1 MNPNIDKEYQN
12 IFRELKEEK
21 MDWNFEDFLKK
32 TEEKPE
38 ETKVIPLQKKS
49 GGGSQKWYWMAASLV
64 TLFGM
69 MMFFN
74 SDITEPTLKPIAS
87 NESNS
92 SEKPAQTNTIKQTEN
107 QEINSNS
114 NIIKVT
120 KNNVKPTKKINH
132 EFRNE
137 HQNIASQPSKTVEK
151 STEIL
156 ENPAEEYS
164 ADYVIVNGKK
174 IYNEEEAIDIT
185 KEAFQLFASNVTKTI
200 NQAEPIKNL
209 SINF

>member
-49 GGGSQKWYWMAASLV
+49 GGGSQKWYWMAASLA

-74 SDITEPTLKPIAS
+74 PDITEPTLNACSRLWCIRPASSLQGLVPI
-87 NESNS
+87 
-92 SEKPAQTNTIKQTEN
+92 
-107 QEINSNS
+107 
-114 NIIKVT
+114 
-120 KNNVKPTKKINH
+120 
-132 EFRNE
+132 R
-137 HQNIASQPSKTVEK
+137 
-151 STEIL
+151 
-156 ENPAEEYS
+156 
-164 ADYVIVNGKK
+164 
-174 IYNEEEAIDIT
+174 
-185 KEAFQLFASNVTKTI
+185 
-200 NQAEPIKNL
+200 
-209 SINF
+209 